1 MDQARTGAT
10 AALER
15 HVERAKA
22 AATDAVEHARGSV
35 VSLSTVGPVPCA
47 VCGQST
53 KSGDG
58 GACGDVGDMAVK
70 DPKDD
75 RKRCYSCLSA
85 AERDQ
90 VVVTVKEEHL
100 TLDSFFAGEPPP
112 VHVDPEETVLEKA
125 HRLGSLALGG
135 AVDLMGWIPVVG
147 SVTKGTIKVLHKVV
161 KFGPLALYTS
171 RPMATR
177 ALIDASIDSFWTAA
191 GSCPA
196 RKKRPT
202 VPKLPQQL
210 GQGRVKA
217 APRPKVEESHEFKKI
232 LVDIT
237 GREGFNAVALN
248 GLWHFW
254 KVKSGRLAFQREIQL
269 NSPDMPRSDEEA
281 ESEEVDAP
289 DFSGNVIADCGPS
302 EGMDFDQI
310 WRVLQS
316 VEQKLA
322 ELKEV
327 FHDWRQ
333 ENLHQ
338 FENVMRC
345 IDGGPGLRH
354 RISLNNLAPPRRHLE
369 LKHSKRFG
377 LKEQRPPLTARTR
390 RTPRQLDAMRLGTR
404 LEEIQEGTKA
414 SSGRALE
421 VSEMS
426 VGFYYLLLEHR
437 NRAALDPDGVLRE
450 HGQCPKVEASVLD
463 ELVDCLPLATPV
475 AYAASAAEAQRQLR
489 LLGNWELV
497 LREPQAGLGPGGQP
511 AFVVAADRRAKRVAV
526 LVPGTQSPGDCV
538 TDLKALPVRV
548 VADGSSVGWVHR
560 GMMRQACAI
569 VRIVGSAL
577 ERFEKDGYEVLFIGH
592 SLSAGVSAIAGAI
605 CRLGI
610 EGVKL
615 KKVRSLCYATPAVG
629 NGSFGKFCEGHA
641 VTVINCED
649 IVPRLSIETARKLRE
664 ELSSR
669 LWYVQYLCTQC
680 RCMPLLLQD
689 IEALKDI
696 NNITEKKTRSK
707 SASLT
712 AAEELAELGIPAP
725 QPGTSAK
732 VAVEESMEAKAKKV
746 WTSSWRARKHWT
758 ATCDSA

>member
-1 MDQARTGAT
+1 MWSGPRPRTKRS
-10 AALER
+10 LR
-15 HVERAKA
+15 QA

-161 KFGPLALYTS
+161 KFGPLALYSAELVETLQLLVV
-171 RPMATR
+171 MANRTGV
-177 ALIDASIDSFWTAA
+177 A
-191 GSCPA
+191 
-196 RKKRPT
+196 
-202 VPKLPQQL
+202 
-210 GQGRVKA
+210 KA
-217 APRPKVEESHEFKKI
+217 AE
-232 LVDIT
+232 
-237 GREGFNAVALN
+237 
-248 GLWHFW
+248 
-254 KVKSGRLAFQREIQL
+254 
-269 NSPDMPRSDEEA
+269 
-281 ESEEVDAP
+281 
-289 DFSGNVIADCGPS
+289 
-302 EGMDFDQI
+302 
-310 WRVLQS
+310 
-316 VEQKLA
+316 
-322 ELKEV
+322 
-327 FHDWRQ
+327 
-333 ENLHQ
+333 
-338 FENVMRC
+338 
-345 IDGGPGLRH
+345 
-354 RISLNNLAPPRRHLE
+354 
-369 LKHSKRFG
+369 
-377 LKEQRPPLTARTR
+377 
-390 RTPRQLDAMRLGTR
+390 
-404 LEEIQEGTKA
+404 EEIQEGTKA

-497 LREPQAGLGPGGQP
+497 LREPQGPGGQP
-511 AFVVAADRRAKRVAV
+511 AFVVAVDRRAKRVAV

-592 SLSAGVSAIAGAI
+592 SLGAGVSAIAGAI

-669 LWYVQYLCTQC
+669 REAVRLFVAE
-680 RCMPLLLQD
+680 D

-712 AAEELAELGIPAP
+712 AAEVQQGEEAAKELAELGIPAP

-746 WTSSWRARKHWT
+746 RKQKGFLCCTTAQEDSEPEAEEEIDDLLEPDDTDPADIRLVPPGRLLHLARHSGARRAWWIRRNHPVLHRIQVHHGIGQDHSGDSYREGLQEALLAANGIVPQPWAPVDQAAVCACCSTDFVWSTVLRSEPHRLAARCRCHACGAVVCDGCSQRKQ
-758 ATCDSA
+758 ALPKVGILREVRVCDRCFLKPSALR